1 MDSVFFFVHWPF
13 ARNSDSLEPDVAR
26 REKPCKR
33 GTMPRR
39 TEGGGGEGDRRTP
52 SSRYPSLFSSPLV
65 RHPPPLPLRPSLS
78 PLSLFLSVSLSCR
91 SAPSRPPPLFLA
103 LSVTLPFEVSVL
115 LPTAG
120 AEAVT
125 TIIVSEVTSLK
136 HREEEKEHEGG
147 GEVVGAEREREV
159 EKGPTGLFIEPA
171 TNIEQLVSIRPVIAA
186 FTQPLSYPLAK

>member
-1 MDSVFFFVHWPF
+1 M
-13 ARNSDSLEPDVAR
+13 
-26 REKPCKR
+26 
-33 GTMPRR
+33 T
-39 TEGGGGEGDRRTP
+39 GGRLHHDIRH
-52 SSRYPSLFSSPLV
+52 SSPPLSFV
-65 RHPPPLPLRPSLS
+65 TPLPLVLS
-78 PLSLFLSVSLSCR
+78 RSLFLSVSLSCR

-136 HREEEKEHEGG
+136 HREEEKEHEGDG
-147 GEVVGAEREREV
+147 GAVGAEREREE

-171 TNIEQLVSIRPVIAA
+171 TNIEQLVSIRPVIAT
-186 FTQPLSYPLAK
+186 FTQPLSYPIAKWRCGRANHEYPLLSGYCGSTKSEL

>member
-1 MDSVFFFVHWPF
+1 MMLQKWDLIWIRVFLSP
-13 ARNSDSLEPDVAR
+13 AGPSRNSDGVLNRTWPEERSHASAVRRGR
-26 REKPCKR
+26 REER
-33 GTMPRR
+33 GR
-39 TEGGGGEGDRRTP
+39 EEGDRRTP
-52 SSRYPSLFSSPLV
+52 SSRYPSLFSSLLV
-65 RHPPPLPLRPSLS
+65 RHPA
-78 PLSLFLSVSLSCR
+78 PLSLSLSLSSFFLSVSLSCR

-147 GEVVGAEREREV
+147 SGVVGAEREREE
-159 EKGPTGLFIEPA
+159 EKG
-171 TNIEQLVSIRPVIAA
+171 R
-186 FTQPLSYPLAK
+186 LAYL